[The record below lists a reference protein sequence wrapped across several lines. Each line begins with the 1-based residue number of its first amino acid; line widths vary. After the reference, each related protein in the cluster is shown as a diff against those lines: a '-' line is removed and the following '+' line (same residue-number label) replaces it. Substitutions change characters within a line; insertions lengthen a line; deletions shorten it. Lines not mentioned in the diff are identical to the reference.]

1 MLKVCIISC
10 GMIANSAHIPAYR
23 YFSEDFDI
31 VGVSDIDAVSAET
44 TATRHGIPHW
54 YTDARQM
61 LEQCRPDVV
70 SVCVPNCFHKQYVMM
85 ALEHGAHVLCEKPLA
100 LTGADAEEMFALAK
114 RQGRILMACQSMR
127 YTPDRL
133 AAKRYIE
140 DSGAD
145 FYYTELSRIR
155 RRGIPYWGAFHIKKI
170 SGGGALVD
178 IGVHMLDAAVWL
190 MDNTEVLSV
199 KGNASCHHA
208 SEIGD
213 LAASGA
219 LTGHVDRARTFDPA
233 EMDVEDFAAGHVT
246 FKNGAV
252 MNFKVAWAAN
262 LPEEASIKLVGGD
275 VGITL
280 PEKRLYR
287 GMDQTEM
294 LEPTAAPYP
303 DHPFIGHFYLVD
315 NLRQAVYGKASPA
328 VKPQETIAVAQ
339 IMEAFYRSAQLGREV
354 LVSDLP

>member
-1 MLKVCIISC
+1 M
-10 GMIANSAHIPAYR
+10 
-23 YFSEDFDI
+23 
-31 VGVSDIDAVSAET
+31 
-44 TATRHGIPHW
+44 
-54 YTDARQM
+54 
-61 LEQCRPDVV
+61 
-70 SVCVPNCFHKQYVMM
+70 
-85 ALEHGAHVLCEKPLA
+85 
-100 LTGADAEEMFALAK
+100 
-114 RQGRILMACQSMR
+114 
-127 YTPDRL
+127 
-133 AAKRYIE
+133 
-140 DSGAD
+140 
-145 FYYTELSRIR
+145 
-155 RRGIPYWGAFHIKKI
+155 
-170 SGGGALVD
+170 D

-190 MDNTEVLSV
+190 TGNTEVLSV

-262 LPEEASIKLVGGD
+262 LPEEASIKLVGAD